1 MDDRELKVIN
11 RIEEETKDI
20 VVPESLQPE
29 EIEKLLEKRTVKSK
43 RRVFWERGLVAACI
57 LLCCGTIYG
66 ISRMGDRYAVPEDTA
81 AEVTETA
88 AAEENAP
95 KGMATASEYEDIY
108 AYVDAY
114 WKEVEKQNRGIAI
127 ADLGIMGAKEESV
140 AADTATATGAAPME
154 KSAAAYSETNV
165 RQEGVDEADVV
176 KTDGEYIYTL
186 QGDGDAIAIIDA
198 DSGSMKHVGMIEAE
212 EDVYIQEFYVT
223 GDNLVYVASKY
234 ADGYGTIMPR
244 SKTAFSTEFVMAV
257 TYDISEVSNPVELGR
272 VTQSGNYS
280 GSRVTGGYL
289 YLFSESYM
297 NRAGDVAE
305 PETYVPIVNEEVLKA
320 DSIYLPI
327 TTDAYIYEIL
337 TSVELGNPSEVY
349 DSKAVFTKGGQVYV
363 SNENIYWYET
373 EWIDDS
379 STTIRKL
386 SYKDGEIK
394 AVASEKIDGYI
405 NDSFSIDEYDGY
417 LRVVTTEGDSNNVFV
432 MDEEL
437 EVVGEINDLAEDER
451 VYSARFMGE
460 TGYFVTFRETDPLF
474 SVDFSDPENPEIIGE
489 LKIPGFSEYLH
500 LYDEGRLL
508 GIGMDADEENGV
520 TGGVK
525 LSMFDISNPAD
536 VKETDTY
543 IMENVYSADVF
554 WDYRAAL
561 IDGNKDIIGFSAS
574 DSKEKYYVFSYN
586 DNTGFQK
593 EMEEHVN
600 GNSYQAARGIYIGD
614 ILYVVKGNIVESY
627 NMLDYEKIDDI
638 II

>member
-1 MDDRELKVIN
+1 MDDRELKIIN
-11 RIEEETKDI
+11 KIEEETKDI
-20 VVPESLQPE
+20 VIPESLQPE
-29 EIEKLLEKRTVKSK
+29 EIEKLLEKQTRKIK
-43 RRVFWERGLVAACI
+43 RRSYWGKGLVAACI

-66 ISRMGDRYAVPEDTA
+66 ISRMSGYAVQEDTVAEEIETA
-81 AEVTETA
+81 AEEA
-88 AAEENAP
+88 KAP
-95 KGMATASEYEDIY
+95 KGMETASEYEDIY
-108 AYVDAY
+108 AYVDEY

-127 ADLGIMGAKEESV
+127 ADLGSMGAMEESAV
-140 AADTATATGAAPME
+140 ADTAVATGASPME
-154 KSAAAYSETNV
+154 KSAASHSETNV

-176 KTDGEYIYTL
+176 KIDGKYIYAL
-186 QGDGDAIAIIDA
+186 Q
-198 DSGSMKHVGMIEAE
+198 DSGNAIVIIEAENGSMNHVGTIEAE
-212 EDVYIQEFYVT
+212 EDVYIREFYII

-234 ADGYGTIMPR
+234 ADHYDAIMPR
-244 SKTAFSTEFVMAV
+244 AKTAFSTEFVMAV
-257 TYDISEVSNPVELGR
+257 TYDTSDVSKPIELGC
-272 VTQSGNYS
+272 VSQSGTYS
-280 GSRVTGGYL
+280 GSRMTGGYL

-297 NRAGDVAE
+297 NRSGDVAE
-305 PETYVPIVNEEVLKA
+305 PETYVPMVNEEVLKA

-327 TTDAYIYEIL
+327 TSDAYIYEIM
-337 TSVELGNPSEVY
+337 TSVDLGEPSEVY

-373 EWIDDS
+373 EWMDD
-379 STTIRKL
+379 TTTNIRKL
-386 SYKDGEIK
+386 SYKDGVIE
-394 AVASEKIDGYI
+394 AVAAEEIGGYI

-417 LRVVTTEGDSNNVFV
+417 LRVVTTEGDNNNVFV

-437 EVVGEINDLAEDER
+437 AVVGEITDLAKDER

-500 LYDEGRLL
+500 LYEEGRLL
-508 GIGMDADEENGV
+508 GIGMDADEETGV

-525 LSMFDISNPAD
+525 LSMFDISNPTD

-554 WDYRAAL
+554 WDYKAAL
-561 IDGNKDIIGFSAS
+561 IDAKKNVIGFSAYE
-574 DSKEKYYVFSYN
+574 DKENYYVFSYS

-593 EMEEHVN
+593 EMEEQVN
-600 GNSYQAARGIYIGD
+600 GSGYQSTRGLYIED
-614 ILYVVKGNIVESY
+614 ILYVVKGNIIESY
-627 NMLDYEKIDDI
+627 NMLGYEKIDDI